1 MWPEVI
7 SALGSGPEQT
17 EGRGTLFCKL
27 SEGCHFGYRPGLR
40 CYQEF
45 ISTPLKATQVTDTA
59 RLRWG

>member
-17 EGRGTLFCKL
+17 EGRGMLFCKL
-27 SEGCHFGYRPGLR
+27 SEGCQFGYRPGLR

-45 ISTPLKATQVTDTA
+45 IST
-59 RLRWG
+59 RHW